1 LTTIV
6 VADDHQIVRQGVK
19 ALLEREADFRVV
31 GEAADGLET
40 VRLVQRLTPAV
51 LVLDLAMGGL
61 DGLDV
66 LREAQRLSPE
76 TRVVVLSM
84 HSDEAYVREALNRG
98 ALAYVL
104 KSAGSAEILRA
115 VRRAIKG
122 ERHVSPPLSQRAIDA
137 YPVGAGG
144 TAVDAYEL
152 LTIRER
158 EVLHLA
164 AEGHSNA
171 EIGARLFISPRTVE
185 IHRAKAM
192 HKLALRNYGELV
204 RYALRRGWIPAG

>member
-1 LTTIV
+1 LITIV

-31 GEAADGLET
+31 GEAVDGPET
-40 VRLVQRLTPAV
+40 VRLVQRLTPTV

-66 LREAQRLSPE
+66 LLEAQRLSPE

-84 HSDEAYVREALNRG
+84 HSDEAYAREALNRG

-115 VRRAIKG
+115 VRRAIKR

-144 TAVDAYEL
+144 TPVDAYEL

-192 HKLALRNYGELV
+192 HKLGLRNYGGLV

>member
-115 VRRAIKG
+115 MRRAIKG